1 MSFRSTAPWGTKP
14 PFMSL
19 TSSWFNCSKMV
30 TGSASP
36 LKFCPNPTVAARTGL
51 PTTVVVEAF
60 VSFVIGKSTPVSYTL
75 KNIPTLVRFVIDWKR
90 GAGKKTAAVSPILRV
105 LTLEFPVWPF
115 DEKLLPLA
123 ASSVC
128 DSYSKW
134 ANIAPVTVGIICA
147 YHSLGYI

>member
-1 MSFRSTAPWGTKP
+1 
-14 PFMSL
+14 
-19 TSSWFNCSKMV
+19 MV

-90 GAGKKTAAVSPILRV
+90 GAGKKTAAVSPTSRV

-115 DEKLLPLA
+115 EEKLLPLA
-123 ASSVC
+123 AR
-128 DSYSKW
+128 
-134 ANIAPVTVGIICA
+134 
-147 YHSLGYI
+147 